1 MCAEIV
7 REPWLLGEILAMLTS
22 VAALALALAPGL
34 RAPAPGQQPVVMRR
48 GARLAFP
55 LMQADEAVEEAAPP
69 AEAAVPEDAPPA
81 PVVAAVAPPAASAG
95 SNPAMYVMSEVE
107 LAEQSSKMDALA
119 AKWRKRQQQAEV
131 IEAQQV
137 GWCPNAERINGR
149 FAMFFLVT
157 GLITEY
163 YTGENVPA
171 QVATIFR
178 TLGVIE

>member
-1 MCAEIV
+1 MRAEIV

-81 PVVAAVAPPAASAG
+81 PVVAAVAPPAASG

>member
-1 MCAEIV
+1 MYT
-7 REPWLLGEILAMLTS
+7 GT
-22 VAALALALAPGL
+22 
-34 RAPAPGQQPVVMRR
+34 
-48 GARLAFP
+48 
-55 LMQADEAVEEAAPP
+55 
-69 AEAAVPEDAPPA
+69 
-81 PVVAAVAPPAASAG
+81 PPAASAG

-163 YTGENVPA
+163 YTGESMPQ
-171 QVATIFR
+171 QVYTMLQ
-178 TLGVIE
+178 TLAIVE

>member
-1 MCAEIV
+1 M
-7 REPWLLGEILAMLTS
+7 
-22 VAALALALAPGL
+22 
-34 RAPAPGQQPVVMRR
+34 
-48 GARLAFP
+48 P
-55 LMQADEAVEEAAPP
+55 LV
-69 AEAAVPEDAPPA
+69 
-81 PVVAAVAPPAASAG
+81 AG

>member
-1 MCAEIV
+1 MEV
-7 REPWLLGEILAMLTS
+7 RHLGEGE
-22 VAALALALAPGL
+22 ALAL
-34 RAPAPGQQPVVMRR
+34 RM
-48 GARLAFP
+48 
-55 LMQADEAVEEAAPP
+55 AAWPT
-69 AEAAVPEDAPPA
+69 A
-81 PVVAAVAPPAASAG
+81 VAAVAATAASAG

-163 YTGENVPA
+163 YT
-171 QVATIFR
+171 
-178 TLGVIE
+178 

>member
-1 MCAEIV
+1 
-7 REPWLLGEILAMLTS
+7 MLTS

-34 RAPAPGQQPVVMRR
+34 RAPATPGQQPVVMRR

-55 LMQADEAVEEAAPP
+55 LMQADEAVEE
-69 AEAAVPEDAPPA
+69 AVPEDAPPA

-171 QVATIFR
+171 
-178 TLGVIE
+178 

>member
-1 MCAEIV
+1 M
-7 REPWLLGEILAMLTS
+7 RGLLLLASLA
-22 VAALALALAPGL
+22 VASGLAPL
-34 RAPAPGQQPVVMRR
+34 RAPATPRQQPVVMRR
-48 GARLAFP
+48 SVRIA
-55 LMQADEAVEEAAPP
+55 MQADEAVEEAPAAAPAP
-69 AEAAVPEDAPPA
+69 EAAVPEDAPPA

-163 YTGENVPA
+163 YTGQDVPA
-171 QVATIFR
+171 QVATILR
-178 TLGVIE
+178 TLAVIE